1 MSCSAWHQ
9 QVNIASRS
17 RVGSAFAP
25 IVLVLL
31 LLYMPAQVD
40 AAPLREGPPE
50 QPTPVKIGIKL
61 QQITN
66 VDQRAENFSVGATLM
81 MRWHDPA
88 LAYSPDS
95 DPCRCRFKTLKES
108 NFDQLIMEKGRKWP
122 EFTIYNQQGNR
133 FSQNRLFGIFPD
145 GDVLYFERFTTTLQ
159 APDFNFRR
167 YPFDRQQFFI
177 HVDSVYPK
185 DFYVFTDLEG
195 FSEVGARLGQEEW
208 KVQRF
213 DTLVSSVTASTRG
226 ATSRFSFRVEAQRH
240 RTYYIFR
247 ILLPICIILVVA
259 WVTFF
264 VRDYGRRIDLSNGVL
279 LLFVA
284 FNFTISNDLPRLGYL
299 TFLDT
304 IIFSAFIV
312 TSLVVIINV
321 YLQRIESADRR
332 ESAHRLDRYV
342 RWGYPATWLV
352 LVLFLVSV
360 FHWL

>member
-1 MSCSAWHQ
+1 
-9 QVNIASRS
+9 
-17 RVGSAFAP
+17 
-25 IVLVLL
+25 
-31 LLYMPAQVD
+31 MPAQAD
-40 AAPLREGPPE
+40 AAPLREGAPE

-66 VDQRAENFSVGATLM
+66 VDQRAENYSVGATLM

-213 DTLVSSVTASTRG
+213 DTLVGSVTASTRG
-226 ATSRFSFRVEAQRH
+226 ATSRFSFRVVANAIE
-240 RTYYIFR
+240 R
-247 ILLPICIILVVA
+247 I
-259 WVTFF
+259 T
-264 VRDYGRRIDLSNGVL
+264 S
-279 LLFVA
+279 
-284 FNFTISNDLPRLGYL
+284 
-299 TFLDT
+299 
-304 IIFSAFIV
+304 SAFFSPSASFWLWHGSRFSSEITADGSISPTACCSCSWRL
-312 TSLVVIINV
+312 TSRSRMIC
-321 YLQRIESADRR
+321 
-332 ESAHRLDRYV
+332 HG
-342 RWGYPATWLV
+342 WGT
-352 LVLFLVSV
+352 
-360 FHWL
+360 

>member
-1 MSCSAWHQ
+1 M
-9 QVNIASRS
+9 
-17 RVGSAFAP
+17 
-25 IVLVLL
+25 
-31 LLYMPAQVD
+31 
-40 AAPLREGPPE
+40 
-50 QPTPVKIGIKL
+50 
-61 QQITN
+61 
-66 VDQRAENFSVGATLM
+66 DQRAENFSVGATLM

-226 ATSRFSFRVEAQRH
+226 ATSRFSFRVVGQHRHDRRLDATNKFRKRRLLRGNVGLAGRIRIRAILSVDNLSENEKRQNEGSKQQRRFFH
-240 RTYYIFR
+240 RGVSGGVFYID
-247 ILLPICIILVVA
+247 V
-259 WVTFF
+259 
-264 VRDYGRRIDLSNGVL
+264 LSI
-279 LLFVA
+279 A
-284 FNFTISNDLPRLGYL
+284 R
-299 TFLDT
+299 
-304 IIFSAFIV
+304 IIFP
-312 TSLVVIINV
+312 
-321 YLQRIESADRR
+321 R
-332 ESAHRLDRYV
+332 
-342 RWGYPATWLV
+342 
-352 LVLFLVSV
+352 
-360 FHWL
+360 

>member
-1 MSCSAWHQ
+1 MKNQ
-9 QVNIASRS
+9 PVPLFRSRS
-17 RVGSAFAP
+17 RACFVFGR

-31 LLYMPAQVD
+31 LPCAPAQADAAALGD
-40 AAPLREGPPE
+40 AAPK
-50 QPTPVKIGIKL
+50 QPTPIKIGIKL

-66 VDQRAENFSVGATLM
+66 VDQRAENFSVAATLM

-88 LAYSPDS
+88 LAYNPDS
-95 DPCRCRFKTLKES
+95 DPCRCGFKTLKES

-145 GDVLYFERFTTTLQ
+145 GDILYFERFTTTLQ

-177 HVDSVYPK
+177 HVDSLYPE

-195 FSEVGARLGQEEW
+195 FSEVGTRLGQEEW
-208 KVQRF
+208 KVQSF

-226 ATSRFSFRVEAQRH
+226 VTSRFSFRVVAQRH

-247 ILLPICIILVVA
+247 ILLPISIILIVA

-264 VRDYGRRIDLSNGVL
+264 VQDYGRRIDLSNGVL
-279 LLFVA
+279 LVFVA
-284 FNFTISNDLPRLGYL
+284 FNFTISNDLPRLGYV

-312 TSLVVIINV
+312 TSLVVVINV
-321 YLQRIESADRR
+321 YLQRVESAGRR
-332 ESAHRLDRYV
+332 EVTHRLDRYV

-352 LVLFLVSV
+352 LVLSLVSV